1 VGDTTPQPSP
11 LSDDEAKRAR
21 SAEMARRGRIGGLTK
36 ALNSSPEQKSE
47 EMRRAVNARW
57 ERVRA
62 EREAAGDPDPA
73 SLYSRR
79 PLPDRLM
86 LAPFI
91 EDVQRAHPDWEA
103 EAIERRA
110 VAEMRL
116 YIAKLDGAK

>member
-1 VGDTTPQPSP
+1 MAETTP
-11 LSDDEAKRAR
+11 LSDDEARRAR

-36 ALNSSPEQKSE
+36 ALRSTPGEKSE
-47 EMRRAVNARW
+47 EMRRVVNARW

-62 EREAAGDPDPA
+62 EREAAGDPDPS

-110 VAEMRL
+110 VSEMRL
-116 YIAKLDGAK
+116 YIARLEGKK